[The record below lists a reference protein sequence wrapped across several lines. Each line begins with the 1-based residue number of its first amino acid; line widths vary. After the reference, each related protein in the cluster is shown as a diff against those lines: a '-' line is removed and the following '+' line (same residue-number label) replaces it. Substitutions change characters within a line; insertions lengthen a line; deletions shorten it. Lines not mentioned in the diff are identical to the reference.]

1 LAVLARVVGRE
12 KDEDD
17 SSGFKLREDFRKRG
31 LLGLEDHEFTGRG
44 FWFGLFVAG
53 HGFSYRD

>member
-1 LAVLARVVGRE
+1 MLARVVGRE

-31 LLGLEDHEFTGRG
+31 LLGREDHEFAGRG

-53 HGFSYRD
+53 HGFG